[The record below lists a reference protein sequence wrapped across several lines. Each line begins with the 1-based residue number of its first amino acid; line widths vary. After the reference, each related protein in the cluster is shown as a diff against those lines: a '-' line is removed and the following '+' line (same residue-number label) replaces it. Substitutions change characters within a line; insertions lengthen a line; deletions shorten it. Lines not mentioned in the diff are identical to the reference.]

1 MKAFAKL
8 FLIWV
13 LAALLIVPAAA
24 QTGSFA
30 SPNVPA
36 LNVRTQPDISRGA
49 IIARVGPA
57 DLLPIVGQST
67 FGNWFLVDLGNNN
80 QGWVFAHLVDVVNS
94 SGTSAP
100 VVTTTNPATL
110 GQGGGFLPPTTTV
123 VVPPTTTVP
132 IAPVVTTT
140 NPATL
145 GQGGGF
151 LPPTTT
157 STFITPTFDFF
168 GSPLTLN
175 NLNMRTGPGTEFR
188 LFWRI
193 PSGEAVTILNRN
205 FTGTWLFVNHQGR
218 QGWVSARYVALPR
231 GFDLAA
237 VPVAQ

>member
-110 GQGGGFLPPTTTV
+110 GQGGGFLPPTTT
-123 VVPPTTTVP
+123 
-132 IAPVVTTT
+132 
-140 NPATL
+140 
-145 GQGGGF
+145 
-151 LPPTTT
+151 